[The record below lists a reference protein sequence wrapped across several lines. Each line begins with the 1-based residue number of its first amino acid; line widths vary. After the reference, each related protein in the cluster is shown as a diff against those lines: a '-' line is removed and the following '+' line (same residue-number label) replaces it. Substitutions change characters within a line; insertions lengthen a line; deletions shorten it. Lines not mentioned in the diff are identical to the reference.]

1 MKFQG
6 LRQFLD
12 FGNDEKTSEPYS
24 GANDHTHAPKVGSRV
39 TSLMDELDRLQVE
52 LSQAN
57 QRVVELE
64 SIADEDPLVP
74 VLNRRSFMRELERTI
89 AYVARYKTRV
99 SVIFCDL
106 DGFKDVNDRYG
117 HGAGDAALGFFAR
130 FLIAKVRKSDLVGRV
145 GGDEFAVILH
155 RADAVAAAEKADRL
169 MNDLAGSHFSHNGEP
184 IALNVSAGATEIRT
198 EDTAALVMERVDK
211 AMYACKA
218 NNKAERTSAATSVQ

>member
-12 FGNDEKTSEPYS
+12 FGNDEKASRSYS
-24 GANDHTHAPKVGSRV
+24 GENDRSHAPKVGSRV
-39 TSLMDELDRLQVE
+39 TSLMDELDRLQIE

-74 VLNRRSFMRELERTI
+74 ALNRRSFMRELERTI

-106 DGFKDVNDRYG
+106 DGFKDINDRHG
-117 HGAGDAALGFFAR
+117 HGAGDAALGFFAS
-130 FLIAKVRKSDLVGRV
+130 FLIDKVRKSDLVGRM
-145 GGDEFAVILH
+145 GGDEFAIILH

-169 MNDLAGSHFSHNGEP
+169 MSDLAGSHFNHKGEV
-184 IALNVSAGATEIRT
+184 IALNMSAGATEIRT
-198 EDTAALVMERVDK
+198 EDTAASVMERVDK
-211 AMYACKA
+211 AMYACKLS
-218 NNKAERTSAATSVQ
+218 NRTERVPAGTPL